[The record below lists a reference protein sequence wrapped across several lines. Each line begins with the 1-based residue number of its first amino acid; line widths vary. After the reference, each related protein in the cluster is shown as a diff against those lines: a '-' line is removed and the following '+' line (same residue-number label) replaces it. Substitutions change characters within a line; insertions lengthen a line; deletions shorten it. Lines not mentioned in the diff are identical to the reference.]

1 MQTIY
6 HLAFSPGSSDWH
18 QRAGGDGSSVLRGT
32 AEAEEADR
40 APEPPTPTGFGERY
54 YWDTVQSGQVS
65 IVEKSHDSVQ
75 SSEQATHSCGIW
87 SY

>member
-6 HLAFSPGSSDWH
+6 HLAFSPGSSDRH

-54 YWDTVQSGQVS
+54 YWDAVQSGQVS
-65 IVEKSHDSVQ
+65 IAEK
-75 SSEQATHSCGIW
+75 AKP
-87 SY
+87 